1 MERIAVNWSQPACFA
16 VSVKQA
22 TTWPTRH
29 WFIFAGRSI
38 DSGRVNDMALTTG
51 TAKRRLGEAHSSL
64 HDQVVA
70 ELRQAILSGQ
80 LKPGERLVE
89 GRLADQ
95 LGVSRNPVREAI
107 RALASEGLI
116 EVTARRGAAVATMTE
131 QEARETIELRALLEG
146 QNARLAARRQ
156 DKQIIKRIET
166 VLNRGSAAVAAKR
179 FDQLFDLN
187 QLFHREL
194 AAAGKNTVL
203 GDLLQKLRERTSMLF
218 SPLDPGRQARS
229 WEEHAAILRAIIKG
243 DERAAAT
250 LAAEHVMRA
259 GMDFLVGLNAG
270 GETPLFLLAEQKN
283 KRLEGIPQGNAPRR
297 SSQQNASPANR
308 KTRSGSAPRPPGRK
322 RSSGSRPKPN
332 ATASS

>member
-1 MERIAVNWSQPACFA
+1 
-16 VSVKQA
+16 
-22 TTWPTRH
+22 
-29 WFIFAGRSI
+29 
-38 DSGRVNDMALTTG
+38 MALMTG
-51 TAKRRLGEAHSSL
+51 TTKRRLGEAHSSL

-70 ELRQAILSGQ
+70 ELRQAILSGR

-89 GRLADQ
+89 GRLADE

-156 DKQIIKRIET
+156 DKQIIKRIEA
-166 VLNRGSAAVAAKR
+166 VLNKGSAAVAAKR

-187 QLFHREL
+187 QLFHKEL
-194 AAAGKNTVL
+194 AAAGQNTVL
-203 GDLLQKLRERTSMLF
+203 GELLQKFRERTSMLF
-218 SPLDPGRQARS
+218 SPMDPGRQARS
-229 WEEHAAILRAIIKG
+229 WEEHEAILRAIIKG

-270 GETPLFLLAEQKN
+270 GEPPLLLLAERKSE
-283 KRLEGIPQGNAPRR
+283 RREGVSQGASTSRRPSPRKAP
-297 SSQQNASPANR
+297 PANG
-308 KTRSGSAPRPPGRK
+308 KTRSAGASQRPRRK
-322 RSSGSRPKPN
+322 RGPGSRPKPN

>member
-1 MERIAVNWSQPACFA
+1 
-16 VSVKQA
+16 
-22 TTWPTRH
+22 
-29 WFIFAGRSI
+29 
-38 DSGRVNDMALTTG
+38 MALTTR

-64 HDQVVA
+64 HDQVVT
-70 ELRQAILSGQ
+70 ELRQAILSGR

-89 GRLADQ
+89 GRLADE

-107 RALASEGLI
+107 RVLATEGLI

-166 VLNRGSAAVAAKR
+166 VLNKGSAAVAAKR

-187 QLFHREL
+187 LLFHREL
-194 AAAGKNTVL
+194 AAAGQNTVL

-218 SPLDPGRQARS
+218 SPMDPGRQART

-259 GMDFLVGLNAG
+259 GMDFLVGLNTG
-270 GETPLFLLAEQKN
+270 GEPPLLLLAEQKHTWH
-283 KRLEGIPQGNAPRR
+283 EGIAQGTSASRR
-297 SSQQNASPANR
+297 PSQQNVSPANR
-308 KTRSGSAPRPPGRK
+308 KTRSGGAPQPPSRK
-322 RSSGSRPKPN
+322 RSSGRRPKPK

>member
-1 MERIAVNWSQPACFA
+1 
-16 VSVKQA
+16 
-22 TTWPTRH
+22 
-29 WFIFAGRSI
+29 
-38 DSGRVNDMALTTG
+38 MALTSG
-51 TAKRRLGEAHSSL
+51 RAKRRLGEAHSSL
-64 HDQVVA
+64 HDQVVR

-89 GRLADQ
+89 GRLADE

-107 RALASEGLI
+107 RVLASEGLI

-156 DKQIIKRIET
+156 DKEIIKRIEAA
-166 VLNRGSAAVAAKR
+166 LNKGSAAVAARR
-179 FDQLFDLN
+179 FEQLFDLN

-194 AAAGKNTVL
+194 AAAGQNTVL
-203 GDLLQKLRERTSMLF
+203 GDLLQKLRERTAMLF
-218 SPLDPGRQARS
+218 SPMDPGRQARS

-259 GMDFLVGLNAG
+259 GMDFLVALNSG
-270 GETPLFLLAEQKN
+270 GETPLLLLAEQKA
-283 KRLEGIPQGNAPRR
+283 RRGEGIAAGAPTLRR
-297 SSQQNASPANR
+297 PSQKGSPAKR
-308 KTRSGSAPRPPGRK
+308 KTRKEAALTPGRK
-322 RSSGSRPKPN
+322 RNSGSRPKPS
-332 ATASS
+332 ATAS